1 MIKRLKKY
9 FELNAPYRF
18 DPTDLTA
25 LIYVACTILGI
36 MNLNTTV
43 LFFIGSAIGFAFC
56 FKCRRINL
64 VVLNGS
70 LFVLNAVSLFRMIF

>member
-1 MIKRLKKY
+1 MIKRLKEY
-9 FELNAPYRF
+9 FELNTPYRF
-18 DPTDLTA
+18 DPTDLTT

-36 MNLNTTV
+36 MSLNTTV

-64 VVLNGS
+64 VILNGS
-70 LFVLNAVSLFRMIF
+70 LFVLNTVSLFRMIF